1 VQALEIVILA
11 AGKGTRMRSRKPKV
25 LQELGGRPLLAH
37 VLERAQALLPTR
49 IQVVVGHAADAV
61 RTAFSAAPVSWVE
74 QSQQLGTGHAVHL
87 ALAPIPDH
95 HEVLVLY
102 GDVPLV
108 APDDLRA
115 CLVGE
120 APLTILAARV
130 DDPSGY
136 GRIIVSEEGRVER
149 IVEERDASPD
159 ERAIRDINT
168 GILRG
173 QAGSLRRWLHRGQ
186 MLAAERAGEWYL
198 TDVVAEARREGHS
211 VLQVLSR
218 DSEGALGVN
227 DRAQLAHQERRFQRQ
242 QAQGLLDA
250 GLGIADPE
258 RFDLRGALAFG
269 VDCHI
274 DVNVVLEGNIVL
286 GDDVHIGPGCQ
297 LRDVTI
303 GDGSRILG
311 NSVVEESVIGPSC
324 QVGPFAR
331 LRPGSVLATSARV
344 GNFVEIK
351 NSRLEAGAKV
361 NHLSYIG
368 DASIGARANIGAG
381 TITCNYDGVRK
392 HRTVIGAEAFI
403 GSNTALVAPI
413 SVGARATIGAGSVLT
428 EDAPEEAL
436 TLARAP
442 QQTVQ
447 GWTRPSGKS

>member
-1 VQALEIVILA
+1 MEALEIVILA
-11 AGKGTRMRSRKPKV
+11 AGKGTRMRSRMPKV
-25 LQELGGRPLLAH
+25 LQKLAGRPLLSH
-37 VLERAQALLPTR
+37 VLDRALALSPHR
-49 IQVVVGHAADAV
+49 IQIVVGHASEVVRDAFA
-61 RTAFSAAPVSWVE
+61 TAPVSWIE
-74 QSQQLGTGHAVHL
+74 QTQQLGTGHAVHL
-87 ALAPIPDH
+87 ALESIPDH

-108 APDDLRA
+108 AQEDLRA
-115 CLVGE
+115 CLSAH
-120 APLTILAARV
+120 APLAILAARV
-130 DDPSGY
+130 DDPFGY
-136 GRIIVSEEGRVER
+136 GRIIVSEAGQVER
-149 IVEERDASPD
+149 IVEERDASPE
-159 ERAIRDINT
+159 ERAISVINT

-173 QAGSLRRWLHRGQ
+173 QAESLRRWLQRGQ
-186 MLAAERAGEWYL
+186 TQAAARAGEWYL
-198 TDVVAEARREGHS
+198 TDVVAEARSEGLV
-211 VLQVLSR
+211 VLQVLSG

-227 DRAQLAHQERRFQRQ
+227 DRAQLARQERRFQRR

-250 GLGIADPE
+250 GVGIADPD
-258 RFDLRGALAFG
+258 RFDLRGELAFG
-269 VDCHI
+269 MDCHI
-274 DVNVVLEGNIVL
+274 DVNVVLEGRITL

-303 GDGSRILG
+303 GTGSRILG
-311 NSVVEESVIGPSC
+311 NSIVEESVIGPACS
-324 QVGPFAR
+324 VGPFAR
-331 LRPGSVLATSARV
+331 LRPGSELAENARV

-351 NSRLEAGAKV
+351 NSQLETGAKV

-392 HRTVIGAEAFI
+392 HRTVIGAEAFV
-403 GSNTALVAPI
+403 GSNTALVAPV

-447 GWTRPSGKS
+447 GWKRPSGKS